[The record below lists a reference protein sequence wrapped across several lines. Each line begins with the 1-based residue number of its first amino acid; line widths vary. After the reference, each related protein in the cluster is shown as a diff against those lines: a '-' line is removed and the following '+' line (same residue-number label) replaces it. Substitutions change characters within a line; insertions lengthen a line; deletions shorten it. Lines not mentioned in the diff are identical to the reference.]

1 MANPEPGKHS
11 RDVQNGNRA
20 IRSEERE
27 LDGEADLVRQYLN
40 QIAATPLLSA
50 HQEVELSKRIEAGLY
65 AHDLLRQADAGER
78 EMSVPELRK
87 LRTIAEEGK
96 RAKDH
101 MIRANLRL
109 VVSVAKK
116 HSHRG
121 LPLLDVI
128 QEGNL
133 GLIRAVEKFDYAKG
147 YKFSTY
153 AMWWIRQAI
162 DRGIAEQTRN
172 VRLPVHV
179 VEEVSRIGRINR
191 RLQTELGREP
201 TPAEVCKATG
211 VSEERLAELRKI
223 AKDSLSLDTPV
234 GEDGDTRVADLI
246 EDTDVLAAHDVIEFR
261 ALAEQ
266 LRAVVDTLPP
276 REAMIITLR
285 YGLNNGKPHT
295 LQEIAE
301 RLNLTRERIR
311 QLEKEA
317 LRQLRNPERHD
328 PLLAWAG

>member
-1 MANPEPGKHS
+1 L
-11 RDVQNGNRA
+11 NGNRA
-20 IRSEERE
+20 VRAEDRE

-50 HQEVELSKRIEAGLY
+50 QQEVELSKRIEAGLY
-65 AHDLLRQADAGER
+65 AAEVLRQASEGER
-78 EMSVPELRK
+78 ELTPADRK
-87 LRTIAEEGK
+87 RLHTIADQGQ

-133 GLIRAVEKFDYAKG
+133 GLIRAVEKFDYTKG

-162 DRGIAEQTRN
+162 DRGIAEQTRT

-179 VEEVSRIGRINR
+179 VEEVARIGRINR
-191 RLQTELGREP
+191 RLQGELGREP
-201 TPAEVCKATG
+201 TIAEAAAAAGVPAERIV
-211 VSEERLAELRKI
+211 ELRKV
-223 AKDSLSLDTPV
+223 AKESLSLDTPV

-246 EDTDVLAAHDVIEFR
+246 EDTDVITASDVVEFR

-276 REAMIITLR
+276 REAMIISMR
-285 YGLNNGKPHT
+285 YGLHNGKPYT

-301 RLNLTRERIR
+301 RLGLTRERIR

-317 LRQLRNPERHD
+317 LSRLRNPERRD
-328 PLLAWAG
+328 PLLVWAG

>member
-1 MANPEPGKHS
+1 
-11 RDVQNGNRA
+11 VQNGNRA
-20 IRSEERE
+20 VRAEARE
-27 LDGEADLVRQYLN
+27 LDGEGDLVRQYLN
-40 QIAATPLLSA
+40 QIAATPLLTA
-50 HQEVELSKRIEAGLY
+50 QQEVELSKRIEAGLY
-65 AHDLLRQADAGER
+65 ADEVLRQAGEGEHR
-78 EMSVPELRK
+78 LSADQRQRLR
-87 LRTIAEEGK
+87 AVVDDGQ

-133 GLIRAVEKFDYAKG
+133 GLIRAVEKFDYTKG

-162 DRGIAEQTRN
+162 DRGIAEQTRT

-179 VEEVSRIGRINR
+179 VEQISRIARINR
-191 RLQTELGREP
+191 RLQSELGREP
-201 TPAEVCKATG
+201 TLPELASATG
-211 VSEERLAELRKI
+211 IAEERIAELRKVS
-223 AKDSLSLDTPV
+223 KESLSLDTPI
-234 GEDGDTRVADLI
+234 GDDGDTRVADLI
-246 EDTDVLAAHDVIEFR
+246 EDTDLLAAQDIVEFS

-276 REAMIITLR
+276 REALIISLR
-285 YGLNNGKPHT
+285 FGLHNGKPYT
-295 LQEIAE
+295 LQEIAT
-301 RLNLTRERIR
+301 RLGLTRERIR

-317 LRQLRNPERHD
+317 LAQLRNPERHN
-328 PLLAWAG
+328 PLLSWAG

>member
-1 MANPEPGKHS
+1 ML
-11 RDVQNGNRA
+11 NGNRA
-20 IRSEERE
+20 VRSEERE

-40 QIAATPLLSA
+40 QIAATPLLTA
-50 HQEVELSKRIEAGLY
+50 HQEVELAKRIEAGLY
-65 AHDLLRQADAGER
+65 AYEILRQAEGGER
-78 EMSVPELRK
+78 ELTPAERRRLK
-87 LRTIAEEGK
+87 TIADQGQ

-162 DRGIAEQTRN
+162 DRGIAEQTRT

-179 VEEVSRIGRINR
+179 VEEVSRISRIKR
-191 RLQTELGREP
+191 RLQNELSREP
-201 TPAEVCKATG
+201 EIAEVAAVAG
-211 VSEERLAELRKI
+211 VPEERIVELRKI
-223 AKDSLSLDTPV
+223 AKESLSLDTPV
-234 GEDGDTRVADLI
+234 GEDGETRVADLI
-246 EDTDVLAAHDVIEFR
+246 EDTDVITAPDIVEFQ
-261 ALAEQ
+261 ALAQQ

-276 REAMIITLR
+276 REAMIISMR
-285 YGLNNGKPHT
+285 FGLHNGKPYT
-295 LQEIAE
+295 LQEIADK
-301 RLNLTRERIR
+301 LGLTRERIR

-317 LRQLRNPERHD
+317 IAQLRNPARHD

>member
-1 MANPEPGKHS
+1 
-11 RDVQNGNRA
+11 VLNGNRVV
-20 IRSEERE
+20 RSEERE

-40 QIAATPLLSA
+40 QIAATPLLTA
-50 HQEVELSKRIEAGLY
+50 QQEVELSKRIEAGLY
-65 AHDLLRQADAGER
+65 AFEVLRQASAGER
-78 EMSVPELRK
+78 ELAADERRRLQK
-87 LRTIAEEGK
+87 IADDGQ

-162 DRGIAEQTRN
+162 DRGIAEQTRT

-191 RLQTELGREP
+191 RLQNQLGREV
-201 TPAEVCKATG
+201 TPAEIAAAAGIT
-211 VSEERLAELRKI
+211 EQRIAELRKI
-223 AKDSLSLDTPV
+223 AKESLSLDTPV

-246 EDTDVLAAHDVIEFR
+246 EDTDVLGAPDVVEFR

-266 LRAVVDTLPP
+266 LRAVVDTLAP

-285 YGLNNGKPHT
+285 YGLHNGKPYT

-301 RLNLTRERIR
+301 RLGLTRERIR

>member
-1 MANPEPGKHS
+1 VANWRPGYHS
-11 RDVQNGNRA
+11 RGVLNGNRSVRA
-20 IRSEERE
+20 EDRE

-40 QIAATPLLSA
+40 QISSTPLLTA
-50 HQEVELSKRIEAGLY
+50 QQEVELSKRIEAGLY
-65 AHDLLRQADAGER
+65 AFEVLRQAAGGER
-78 EMSVPELRK
+78 EPSAAERK
-87 LRTIAEEGK
+87 RLRTIADQGQL
-96 RAKDH
+96 AKDH

-133 GLIRAVEKFDYAKG
+133 GLIRAVEKFDYTKG

-162 DRGIAEQTRN
+162 DRGIAEQTRT

-191 RLQTELGREP
+191 RLLNEHGREP
-201 TPAEVCKATG
+201 TIPELAEAAG
-211 VSEERLAELRKI
+211 VAEARIVELRKI
-223 AKDSLSLDTPV
+223 AKESLSLDTPI
-234 GEDGDTRVADLI
+234 GDDGDTRVADLI
-246 EDTDVLAAHDVIEFR
+246 EDTDVITASDIVEFS
-261 ALAEQ
+261 ALAQQ
-266 LRAVVDTLPP
+266 LRAVVDTLPA
-276 REAMIITLR
+276 REAMIISMR
-285 YGLNNGKPHT
+285 YGLHNGRPYT
-295 LQEIAE
+295 LQEIAD
-301 RLNLTRERIR
+301 RLGLTRERIR

-317 LRQLRNPERHD
+317 LTQLRNPARHD
-328 PLLAWAG
+328 PLMAWAG